1 MSVQLI
7 VFPQTHNGQH
17 NILSYSTNEFIVNGN
32 VFGTLNSSS
41 IYDYTGTFPVAGST
55 AAIITAAQPPTIPN
69 AWYRWKGKTAATAS
83 FGNDPTRT
91 SGNLVLNGGFI
102 SATNST
108 FSGVYQKMT
117 NLIVGQSYEI
127 SIGYTPPSSAQSAL
141 YVHVLDNNNL
151 PIFTGNG
158 ELVPSGLITGT
169 MPYANPLVWTFT
181 ATTTEHTLFLHM
193 EFFETVGARYNETI
207 TSVSVTGNVVDK
219 VYDGQVICDLYE
231 EEDIPLTLSVDDF
244 KNVAEKV
251 QSYSKAFNLPGTKR
265 NNQIF
270 DNLFDITRTG
280 QNSLAFNPYAKTQCT
295 LKQDGFVLF
304 EGYLR
309 ILDIQD
315 KEGEI
320 SYNVNL
326 YSEVIALADQLGERT
341 FSLLDF
347 TELAHDYNRT
357 NITNSWN
364 TSGTGITFT
373 NSSTSGF
380 RDANDTVK
388 YPFVNWNNK
397 ISLDLA
403 TNFPILENLET
414 AFRPFIQV
422 KYLID
427 RIFNQPGLPFGYT
440 SNFFNTTDFKK
451 LYMDFNWG
459 EGDFPVEVTSTLYES
474 RFMPNFVAG
483 APVLNYATTSFSVL
497 ELLPVTFLVQF
508 LPPDNY
514 DTSTNILTSTVVNE
528 TYVIQYSYI
537 IENIDTVDRTVEC
550 QWLYNSTP
558 INQSGTQ
565 TIAANGGTY
574 TYSGTLIQVMS
585 TIGDTLQA
593 QFKTNAGT
601 ASKVRQSIGGGVN
614 TYMSATVD
622 WTLNLGTTTDNT
634 LLNTSRGELGQW
646 DFLKGLMTMF
656 NLVSIPDPS
665 NPNNILIE
673 PYNDIFLDNSDSTQL
688 DWTDKIDISQIKLKP
703 LTDLNR
709 NTVFKFV
716 EDDDDFS
723 FMNYKR
729 NAEQHLYGSQTFLA
743 TTTTNG
749 LDSVLHGEE
758 EIIASPFAATVPRP
772 LLDQF
777 SNFVVPQIYSYNPD
791 DQTSSGFANSP
802 RIMYDNGKVLI
813 DGGVTYEIP
822 ETNGVSSA
830 NEDEFLQF
838 SHLSEIPTVVSSPP
852 VATDTRDFHFGVC
865 QLIIPGSSPTTNNLF
880 NTYWLPYFNELYN
893 ADTRTMTIKINL
905 TPGDIAS
912 FKFYDTV
919 FIKNREFRV
928 NNIDYKPND
937 LSTVELILIP

>member
-7 VFPQTHNGQH
+7 VFPQTYDGQH

-32 VFGTLNSSS
+32 VFGTLNSSPS
-41 IYDYTGTFPVAGST
+41 VDYSGSLPLAGST
-55 AAIITAAQPPTIPN
+55 AAAIIATQPATIPN
-69 AWYRWKGKTAATAS
+69 AWYRFRGKSAGSAS
-83 FGNDPTRT
+83 YGDQPTRT
-91 SGNLVLNGGFI
+91 SSNLVLNGGNV
-102 SATNST
+102 SATNFT

-127 SIGYTPPSSAQSAL
+127 SIGYTPPSAAQSFL
-141 YVHVLDNNNL
+141 GFHVLDSNNL
-151 PIFTGNG
+151 PVAFGSG
-158 ELVPSGLITGT
+158 ELLPSGLITPS
-169 MPYANPLVWTFT
+169 MPTSNPLVFTFT
-181 ATTTEHTLFLHM
+181 ATTTEHTLFL
-193 EFFETVGARYNETI
+193 FIDPFQPVGARYNETI

-341 FSLLDF
+341 FSSLDF
-347 TELAHDYNRT
+347 TELEHDYDIT
-357 NITNSWN
+357 NIQNSWN
-364 TSGTGITFT
+364 SSGTGITFT

-397 ISLDLA
+397 ISLDLS
-403 TNFPILENLET
+403 TNYPILENLET
-414 AFRPFIQV
+414 AFRPFIQI

-427 RIFNQPGLPFGYT
+427 RIFNQPGLEFGYT

-459 EGDFPVEVTSTLYES
+459 AGNSPTSSNNLQNMTYLKTSATDYATASFSNLKLTNGLFASAVDYNLSTNKFTAPANNIQYNISYNYQIKVLINSQYSFRWLVTRAATSLTEVYNLVPLTSG
-474 RFMPNFVAG
+474 VAG
-483 APVLNYATTSFSVL
+483 TTPVVYSGSVSVL
-497 ELLPVTFLVQF
+497 LQ
-508 LPPDNY
+508 
-514 DTSTNILTSTVVNE
+514 
-528 TYVIQYSYI
+528 
-537 IENIDTVDRTVEC
+537 
-550 QWLYNSTP
+550 
-558 INQSGTQ
+558 
-565 TIAANGGTY
+565 
-574 TYSGTLIQVMS
+574 
-585 TIGDTLQA
+585 IGDTLEA
-593 QFKTNAGT
+593 QFLSDTGSAIVQNFDPSGTATYTIPTASVT
-601 ASKVRQSIGGGVN
+601 ASKTTSNITSDVILQ
-614 TYMSATVD
+614 
-622 WTLNLGTTTDNT
+622 TL
-634 LLNTSRGELGQW
+634 RGELGQW
-646 DFLKGLMTMF
+646 DFLKGIMTMF
-656 NLVSIPDPS
+656 NLISIPDPS
-665 NPNNILIE
+665 SPNNILIE
-673 PYNDIFLDNSDSTQL
+673 PYNDIFLNNSNSTQL

-703 LTDLNR
+703 LTNLNKK
-709 NTVFKFV
+709 TVFKFV
-716 EDDDDFS
+716 EDDDDFA

-758 EIIASPFAATVPRP
+758 EIIAEPFAATVPRP

-777 SNFVVPQIYSYNPD
+777 SNFVVPQVYSFNSD
-791 DQTSSGFANSP
+791 DQTSEGFDNSP
-802 RIMYDNGKVLI
+802 RIMYNNGKVLI
-813 DGGVTYEIP
+813 NGGVTYTVNP
-822 ETNGVSSA
+822 QNGGA
-830 NEDEFLQF
+830 LTLEDEFLQF
-838 SHLSEIPTVVSSPP
+838 SHLSTIPTTSASL
-852 VATDTRDFHFGVC
+852 DFHFGIC
-865 QLIIPGSSPTTNNLF
+865 QLILPISSPTTNNLF

-893 ADTRTMTIKINL
+893 PDTRIMTIKINL
-905 TPGDIAS
+905 TPGDIAT
-912 FKFYDTV
+912 FKFFDTV
-919 FIKNREFRV
+919 FIKNREFRI
-928 NNIDYKPND
+928 NRIDYKPND